1 MSVFDVCSG
10 LILFFI
16 IIFGIVGNILSFIVW
31 SNGRRCKKL
40 PGGIYLRTLA
50 ISDTTALLIPA
61 MNEAISLLTQFNPK
75 QEYDFFCRVEI
86 VGRHFGLLVGSWI
99 IVTFTVERTIAI
111 MKTKISAALMSR
123 TATIILMVAIFFTN
137 LMLNLPFGI
146 VYKLT
151 KVESSTVS
159 LGNGSDIHGNNSSES
174 GTEIVGFKQICTTDR
189 TSFFSYLNWY
199 HIWFMDWV
207 LIFIFPFA
215 IITGCN
221 LAVLFVLISKRKH
234 PNSKLGSSVIKG
246 VTKRAVVI
254 GISHCITTGPFSIS
268 VLIPGYFSRALTVK
282 YSQEYYINRVCL
294 ILAYLNHAINVL
306 LYNFFSSEF
315 RKDLRGLI
323 CKTSNSVHP
332 DSTTKPR
339 VTKSD
344 VKASTKDRPLKTFNF
359 TDKDLLKL
367 RKLGLV
373 VDSGSQSNELTNFE
387 TADGSQ
393 TNDIEETILGKY
405 AKRHDTGGE
414 TSVPNNGSRLDFRN
428 EYTFS

>member
-1 MSVFDVCSG
+1 MSLLDVCSG

-31 SNGRRCKKL
+31 TKGRRCKKL

-61 MNEAISLLTQFNPK
+61 MNEAISQLTQFNPK

-86 VGRHFGLLVGSWI
+86 IGRHFGLLVSSWI
-99 IVTFTVERTIAI
+99 IVTFTLERTIAI
-111 MKTKISAALMSR
+111 MKTNVSTALLSR
-123 TATIILMVAIFFTN
+123 TATITLMVAIFIVN

-151 KVESSTVS
+151 KVESLTISAS
-159 LGNGSDIHGNNSSES
+159 NESELRGNVTSISGS
-174 GTEIVGFKQICTTDR
+174 EIVGFKQICTTDR

-221 LAVLFVLISKRKH
+221 FAVLFVLISKRKN
-234 PNSKLGSSVIKG
+234 PNSRLGSSVIKG
-246 VTKRAVVI
+246 VTKRAVAI

-294 ILAYLNHAINVL
+294 ILAYLNHAINAL
-306 LYNFFSSEF
+306 LYNVFSSEF
-315 RKDLRGLI
+315 RKDLRGMV
-323 CKTSNSVHP
+323 CKASSAIHP
-332 DSTTKPR
+332 ESHTEPR
-339 VTKSD
+339 ATGNDRYV
-344 VKASTKDRPLKTFNF
+344 STKDKQLNTFNVTF
-359 TDKDLLKL
+359 KDDPNL

-373 VDSGSQSNELTNFE
+373 VDSGQQSNELTSVE
-387 TADGSQ
+387 TVDDSL
-393 TNDIEETILGKY
+393 TNDTRETIRKY
-405 AKRHDTGGE
+405 AKRHDT
-414 TSVPNNGSRLDFRN
+414 
-428 EYTFS
+428 